1 MKANFV
7 KTLFLFLVWSFFNSS
22 AHGQNPEDLQINK
35 EEESAPSAS
44 TKPVVPPFEKSESTE
59 SIIELLVDTPKNLG
73 SAQKP
78 LTKETL
84 RQIKTQEA
92 RIEIEWDPVEGAQ
105 NYELHVFTSDKKLLK
120 KTFSPSHVFEVQL
133 RPGRYLLRARVS
145 DQRQVWGAWSDW
157 TEFKVLATL
166 PIPFLTT
173 KSLFG
178 TCRDWRALG
187 GEVNATFSYKNYL
200 GTQWKPVFQGAA
212 KELRKMLIEKLPP
225 PGFYRF
231 EIRASN
237 PGWKDSPVLKQ
248 ECQRKPTLQ
257 EVEA

>member
-1 MKANFV
+1 MKASFV
-7 KTLFLFLVWSFFNSS
+7 KTLFVFLIGSFLNSLVF
-22 AHGQNPEDLQINK
+22 GQSPEDVQMLPA
-35 EEESAPSAS
+35 EDVAPSS
-44 TKPVVPPFEKSESTE
+44 LTKTVPKTEKNETTD

-73 SAQKP
+73 SAQNP

-105 NYELHVFTSDKKLLK
+105 NYELHVFNSDKKLLK
-120 KTFSPSHVFEVQL
+120 KTFSTNHIFEVNL
-133 RPGRYLLRARVS
+133 KPGRYLLRARVS

-166 PIPFLTT
+166 PVPFLTKHT
-173 KSLFG
+173 LFG
-178 TCRDWRALG
+178 NCRDWRALG
-187 GEVNATFSYKNYL
+187 GEVSATFFYKNYL
-200 GTQWKPVFQGAA
+200 GTNWKSIFQGTA
-212 KELRKMLIEKLPP
+212 KDLRKVLLEKLPP

-248 ECQRKPTLQ
+248 ECQRKPTLK